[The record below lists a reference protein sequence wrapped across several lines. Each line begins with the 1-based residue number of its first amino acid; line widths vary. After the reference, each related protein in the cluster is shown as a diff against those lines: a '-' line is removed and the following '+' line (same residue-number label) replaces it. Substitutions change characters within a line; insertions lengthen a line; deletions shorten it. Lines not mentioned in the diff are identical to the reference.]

1 MERYALE
8 FSKNGYMIYTS
19 HLDMMRAFKRA
30 FKRAGLPLSY
40 SQGFNPHPK
49 MSFAQPL
56 SLGHSADSEYL
67 EFHLDTSAPDDI
79 TERLDSALPEG
90 LDIKRVFK
98 LPDEGKTL
106 ASAVTSAEY
115 EISIPLD
122 SEEDLGTAADVLGSY
137 LAQEEISVLKR
148 EKKTKD
154 YKPVNIRPMIR
165 SITMEDRA
173 YSDPSNAGPIAVLDV
188 LVDQGSHSN
197 LSADLVA
204 SSFCDKLSE
213 RGVST
218 DIDEVGIRRKKLV
231 FSSCFP
237 QIEGLKFE

>member
-19 HLDMMRAFKRA
+19 HLDLMRAFKRA

-67 EFHLDTSAPDDI
+67 EFHLDSPAPDD
-79 TERLDSALPEG
+79 TAERLDRTLPEG
-90 LDIKRVFK
+90 LDILRVFR

-106 ASAVTSAEY
+106 ASAVTAAEY
-115 EISIPLD
+115 ELSIPVGGDFDPELAERVLAD
-122 SEEDLGTAADVLGSY
+122 YLASEEIT
-137 LAQEEISVLKR
+137 VLKR
-148 EKKTKD
+148 EKKTKE

-165 SITMEDRA
+165 SIKGRCA
-173 YSDPSNAGPIAVLDV
+173 ADPEIGSKGQILILDA
-188 LVDQGSHSN
+188 LLDQGSHSN
-197 LSADLVA
+197 LSPDLVV
-204 SSFCDKLSE
+204 SSFCDILSAQ
-213 RGVST
+213 GQSI
-218 DIDEVGIRRKKLV
+218 DIDEVEIRRKKLI

-237 QIEGLKFE
+237 HIEGLDFE